1 MWIRRM
7 RRRQTCLE
15 DGQQSRPQRCER
27 LVPDCRV
34 HVLER
39 SGGGLGRCAAPVCE
53 PDHLRASI
61 SRVVRSLQVAKSLEV
76 GHEFRH
82 RLLGDAGLVRKVGEP
97 KAIVCDMRHHV
108 VVRDAVITETGLYQ
122 VLLQRVGQMSLREH
136 EEEKKR
142 CFSVR
147 VGHSTENSQP
157 S

>member
-1 MWIRRM
+1 
-7 RRRQTCLE
+7 
-15 DGQQSRPQRCER
+15 
-27 LVPDCRV
+27 V

-39 SGGGLGRCAAPVCE
+39 SGGSLDRCAALVRE

-61 SRVVRSLQVAKSLEV
+61 SRVVRPLQVAKSLEV
-76 GHEFRH
+76 GHELRH

-97 KAIVCDMRHHV
+97 KAIVRDVRHHV

-122 VLLQRVGQMSLREH
+122 VLLKRFGQMSLREH

-142 CFSVR
+142 CLSVR